1 MAGLPG
7 GKMVPLEDERQRG
20 AEFRIHGDGAPQLG
34 VSQSSPGLHLHQHT
48 YVNAHEHPQGRLSEC
63 VSGHL

>member
-1 MAGLPG
+1 MADLPG

-20 AEFRIHGDGAPQLG
+20 AELRIEGDRAPQLG
-34 VSQSSPGLHLHQHT
+34 VSQSSPGLHLQQHT
-48 YVNAHEHPQGRLSEC
+48 DVNTQEHPQGRLSDC